1 MKKIRKKDLIINSII
16 IIILIVVLI
25 IVILLKDNETKNN
38 GEKTKETVFSPD
50 KTVSSSKETIMYNLT
65 INNINIVYDKNI
77 GSTLEFM
84 VENKTDKKIVIN
96 GIIAYVRDSSGKEI
110 AAASSNDFFT
120 FYPGTKSIYNS
131 SFDKDITDY
140 KDTIEFKI
148 MYQE

>member
-65 INNINIVYDKNI
+65 INNINI
-77 GSTLEFM
+77 
-84 VENKTDKKIVIN
+84 
-96 GIIAYVRDSSGKEI
+96 
-110 AAASSNDFFT
+110 FT
-120 FYPGTKSIYNS
+120 FYPGTKSIYNI